1 MTTQPDTQT
10 AAWIA
15 TSGKILGTLFYHAP
29 ESAEVQSVLAL
40 FRQQDWTWGDIGV
53 DGAIRAG
60 LACHDDLDQH
70 YQDLFIGPN
79 ALPAAPWG
87 SVYLDEEGVL
97 FGDST
102 LALQAFMRAHHID
115 FMSSINEPEDHIGL
129 MLMLAAYLAEHH
141 PDVLPA
147 FLHEHLFTWCYQYL
161 DALGK
166 LEDYPFYRA
175 LAGLTTVTLQ
185 DWQSRL
191 GTE

>member
-29 ESAEVQSVLAL
+29 ESADVQSVLAL
-40 FRQQDWTWGDIGV
+40 FRQDDWAWGDIAV
-53 DGAIRAG
+53 DGAIRAA
-60 LACHDDLDQH
+60 LACHDNLDQQ

-102 LALQAFMRAHHID
+102 LALQAFMRAHRID

-147 FLHEHLFTWCYQYL
+147 FLHEHL
-161 DALGK
+161 DA
-166 LEDYPFYRA
+166 
-175 LAGLTTVTLQ
+175 
-185 DWQSRL
+185 
-191 GTE
+191 